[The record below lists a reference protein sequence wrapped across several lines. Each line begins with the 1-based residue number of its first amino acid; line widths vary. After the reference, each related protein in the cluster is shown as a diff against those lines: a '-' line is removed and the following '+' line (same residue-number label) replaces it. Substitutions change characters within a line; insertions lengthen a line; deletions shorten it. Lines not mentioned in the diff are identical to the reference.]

1 MEHLI
6 KFPYTQMLSY
16 ESYYWIFIA
25 TLLDY
30 LLSASLEK
38 KKKLNKFKSLTQVSY
53 LRGGRARF

>member
-38 KKKLNKFKSLTQVSY
+38 KKKAQQIQIPHSSFLFKRWQS
-53 LRGGRARF
+53 